1 MDFLTETYQNEAFP
15 AQGPPGPD
23 FEVRGSDFSFWALSQ
38 KDTDFLTE
46 TYQNEGFPAQGP
58 PGPDFEVRGPPA
70 RGFKNCVS
78 YCI

>member
-1 MDFLTETYQNEAFP
+1 MQKLCFFSIP
-15 AQGPPGPD
+15 ALRPPGL
-23 FEVRGSDFSFWALSQ
+23 DFSFLPPSQ
-38 KDTDFLTE
+38 KHTDFLTE
-46 TYQNEGFPAQGP
+46 PYQNEAFPAQGP